1 MTEADPCAALPCA
14 ASSPLVSDV
23 HRAERILFDLAGQL
37 RHVPVH
43 QTLPLHLRAL
53 QIKQLVM
60 RWSEALSD
68 DASRHAVQAVIDE
81 LLSLRRE
88 VETLRLQ

>member
-1 MTEADPCAALPCA
+1 MTEADPHAALPRA

-37 RHVPVH
+37 RRVPVH

-60 RWSEALSD
+60 RWSEELSG
-68 DASRHAVQAVIDE
+68 DASRQAVQAVIDE
-81 LLSLRRE
+81 LLTLRRE
-88 VETLRLQ
+88 VDTLCLQ